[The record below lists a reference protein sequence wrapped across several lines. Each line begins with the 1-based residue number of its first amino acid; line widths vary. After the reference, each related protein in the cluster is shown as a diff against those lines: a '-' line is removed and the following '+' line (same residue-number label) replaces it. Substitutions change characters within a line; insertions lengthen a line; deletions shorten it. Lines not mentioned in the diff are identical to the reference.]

1 MSWPSWSEDEIY
13 NVSSESC
20 QNQGEQQ
27 ESLTAI
33 ATPQARSPP
42 SFPRPQHLSY
52 LNPTPATAYHKRA
65 ATDNRSKIAAEV
77 FMKLQRIV
85 SFATLAIS
93 ILTLVLVLRR
103 PAPLSPAAA
112 PAVAAANAQSFQEKV
127 NQLAQPKPA
136 GQGESEVRINS
147 GELSAALAQAAGV
160 LATPTPAN
168 ASSSATSGTTSAGP
182 AIEFPGA
189 VPNVKDYQVSM
200 DGDLVRGQFLT
211 QIAGKDV
218 YLTLAGHLGAKDGYA
233 TFDATEVKVGDLSVP
248 ASLVNEVLQKKLAE
262 QRDQL
267 KLPNNV
273 KDLRVEN
280 GEMVFVE
287 K

>member
-1 MSWPSWSEDEIY
+1 
-13 NVSSESC
+13 
-20 QNQGEQQ
+20 
-27 ESLTAI
+27 
-33 ATPQARSPP
+33 
-42 SFPRPQHLSY
+42 
-52 LNPTPATAYHKRA
+52 
-65 ATDNRSKIAAEV
+65 
-77 FMKLQRIV
+77 MKLQRII

-103 PAPLSPAAA
+103 PAPVAPAAA
-112 PAVAAANAQSFQEKV
+112 PAAAAANAQSFQEKV
-127 NQLAQPKPA
+127 NRLVQPRVP
-136 GQGESEVRINS
+136 GEGESEVRMNS

-160 LATPTPAN
+160 LPATTAAPAN
-168 ASSSATSGTTSAGP
+168 SSTSASSSPSPAGP
-182 AIEFPGA
+182 ATEFLGA
-189 VPNVKDYQVSM
+189 VPNIKDYQIFM
-200 DGDLVRGQFLT
+200 DGDIVRGQFLT

-273 KDLRVEN
+273 KDLKVEN
-280 GEMVFVE
+280 GELVLVE